1 MRLKSGASGPCA
13 TLDTYRGAVPL
24 RVGCWSS
31 FSAMSAFL
39 AVCRASPEDSV
50 GPEVRKMILPP
61 KRIVVRGQGEE
72 PFSIGIVNPPHRLLA
87 FRANENCARLAFVD
101 LLFGIAGGP

>member
-1 MRLKSGASGPCA
+1 
-13 TLDTYRGAVPL
+13 
-24 RVGCWSS
+24 
-31 FSAMSAFL
+31 MSAFL

-101 LLFGIAGGP
+101 LLFGIAGGCETRWPT